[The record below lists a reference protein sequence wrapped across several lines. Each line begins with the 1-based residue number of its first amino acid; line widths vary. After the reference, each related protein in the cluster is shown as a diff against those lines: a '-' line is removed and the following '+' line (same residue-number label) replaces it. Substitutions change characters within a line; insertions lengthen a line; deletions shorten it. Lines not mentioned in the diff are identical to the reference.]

1 MAKVWEYQGTYDNQT
16 TIVVEDARPGN
27 DGFYIDHVKHDKT
40 SLTPQFQKKL
50 NYQTSTSDN
59 SWLFPMDSSFS
70 TDYTR
75 NGQQLALSKMT
86 GSMSGMESDSTNY
99 QNYVWPGSW
108 MDMSGTLKMGTMNL
122 VSNGTQETQ
131 IHSYH
136 NSSYQYIRK
145 WPHME
150 DSIDLYERN
159 PTAGGTGNVGGGNT
173 QHSAYLH
180 ETVGNDDYV
189 MNFHRGNGST
199 NQYNYPN
206 YRWEVFYGSTGA
218 FPNAQPS
225 TTGSDISGMGNYYNV
240 QYLGKSAVDG
250 GILFVG
256 TMSRTT
262 GNGLRLKVV
271 KAVWTTSTTP
281 TWTVMCDF
289 NVVPTASGTSQ
300 GGNNMNNNYVP
311 TNCTE
316 VFDDPRGT
324 ANTKV
329 FYRNYYDSYH
339 NFHPFVITWNTTN
352 DTFARETDITCD
364 VLSSVHSDMSG
375 TSFQGSSS
383 AVCEQF
389 NLQTWNGA
397 SLRYICDMKLDG
409 RPSAKDSDAAYR
421 TWVTYSVG
429 ASDPKA
435 LTYHSKITMPSTPR
449 SLIWLNDSHTMMGIW
464 FKSTFGIYSW
474 NDTTGWNQ
482 TTLLAHK
489 VQNIG
494 RDSLDRIWYIRP
506 SSKYGSTK
514 PELHLLTPTLPVTI
528 SVAPENATYT
538 YSGSTITSYINVS
551 AINASGA
558 RIASSVKLVIEGSS
572 MTFSD
577 DSTSKTVT
585 TLTSGDLQVATKVI
599 SAGFTN
605 VSASIEI

>member
-1 MAKVWEYQGTYDNQT
+1 MAKVWEYQGTYSNRQT
-16 TIVVEDARPGN
+16 VVVEDARPGN

-50 NYQTSTSDN
+50 NYQPSAAS
-59 SWLFPMDSSFS
+59 SAWSFPMESGFT
-70 TDYTR
+70 TDYAM

-86 GSMSGMESDSTNY
+86 GSMSGMETDSASTSNY
-99 QNYVWPGSW
+99 PWPGSW
-108 MDMSGTLKMGTMNL
+108 MDMTGTLKMGTMNL

-131 IHSYH
+131 IHSYC
-136 NSSYQYIRK
+136 NSTYQYIRK

-150 DSIDLYERN
+150 DSVDLYERN
-159 PTAGGTGNVGGGNT
+159 PTAGGTNSTKGSGNA

-180 ETVGNDDYV
+180 ETVGNDQYV
-189 MNFHRGNGST
+189 FNWYRSNGST
-199 NQYNYPN
+199 NMYNYPS
-206 YRWEVFYGSTGA
+206 YHWGAHYGT
-218 FPNAQPS
+218 FPDAQPS
-225 TTGSDISGMGNYYNV
+225 HTNQSFTNMTNEYTV
-240 QYLGKSAVDG
+240 QYLGKSTVDG
-250 GILFVG
+250 GYLFVG
-256 TMSRTT
+256 TKTGTT
-262 GNGLRLKVV
+262 TSGVHTIV
-271 KAVWTTSTTP
+271 MKAVWTTSTTP
-281 TWTVMCDF
+281 TWTEMF
-289 NVVPTASGTSQ
+289 NINTVPSASGSSQ
-300 GGNNMNNNYVP
+300 GGNNMNNINVV
-311 TNCTE
+311 TNCSE

-329 FYRNYYDSYH
+329 FYRNYYDSYR
-339 NFHPFVITWNTTN
+339 NFHPFVITWDTST
-352 DTFARETDITCD
+352 DTFARETDITCN
-364 VLSSVHSDMSG
+364 VLSSVHADMSG
-375 TSFQGSSS
+375 SSFQNGGNNR
-383 AVCEQF
+383 CEQQ
-389 NLQTWNGA
+389 NLQTWTGA
-397 SLRYICDMKLDG
+397 SLRYVCDMKLDG
-409 RPSAKDSDAAYR
+409 RPMAKDSDAAYR

-435 LTYHSKITMPSTPR
+435 LTYHSKVEMPSTPR
-449 SLIWLNDSHTMMGIW
+449 SLIWLNDSHTMMGVW
-464 FKSTFGIYSW
+464 FKNSFGIYSW

-482 TTLLAHK
+482 TTNLPHK

-506 SSKYGSTK
+506 SSKYGSTR

-585 TLTSGDLQVATKVI
+585 TLTTGDLQVATKVI

>member
-1 MAKVWEYQGTYDNQT
+1 MAKVWEYQGTYNDET
-16 TIVVEDARPGN
+16 CIVVEDARPGN

-50 NYQTSTSDN
+50 NYQPSTTDS
-59 SWLFPMDSSFS
+59 SWSFPMDSEFNYSYAF
-70 TDYTR
+70 

-86 GSMSGMESDSTNY
+86 GSMSGMETDTASHSNY
-99 QNYVWPGSW
+99 PWTGSW
-108 MDMSGTLKMGTMNL
+108 MDMTGTLKMGTMN
-122 VSNGTQETQ
+122 VISNGTQETQ

-136 NSSYQYIRK
+136 NGGYQYIRK

-159 PTAGGTGNVGGGNT
+159 PTAGGSNASKGGGNT

-180 ETVGNDDYV
+180 ETVGNDQYV
-189 MNFHRGNGST
+189 FNWHRGQGNT
-199 NQYNYPN
+199 NHYNYPS
-206 YRWEVFYGSTGA
+206 YYWGVHYGT
-218 FPNAQPS
+218 FPDAQPS
-225 TTGSDISGMGNYYNV
+225 YSAQTFSGMTNEYTI
-240 QYLGKSAVDG
+240 QYLGKSTVDG
-250 GILFVG
+250 GHLFVG
-256 TMSRTT
+256 TRTGT
-262 GNGLRLKVV
+262 TTSGIHTVV
-271 KAVWTTSTTP
+271 MKAVWGTSYTP
-281 TWTVMCDF
+281 TWTEMF
-289 NVVPTASGTSQ
+289 NINTVPSASGSSQ
-300 GGNNMNNNYVP
+300 GGNNMNNINVV
-311 TNCTE
+311 TNCSE

-329 FYRNYYDSYH
+329 FYRNYYDSYR
-339 NFHPFVITWNTTN
+339 NFHPFVITWDTST
-352 DTFARETDITCD
+352 DTFARETDITCN
-364 VLSSVHSDMSG
+364 VLSSVHADMSAS
-375 TSFQGSSS
+375 SFQNGGNNR
-383 AVCEQF
+383 CEQQ
-389 NLQTWNGA
+389 NLQTWSGS
-397 SLRYICDMKLDG
+397 SLRYLCDMKLDG
-409 RPSAKDSDAAYR
+409 RPMAKDSDAAYR

-435 LTYHSKITMPSTPR
+435 LTYHSKVEMPSTPR
-449 SLIWLNDSHTMMGIW
+449 SMIWLNDSHTMLGVW
-464 FKSTFGIYSW
+464 FKNSFGIYSW

-482 TTLLAHK
+482 TTNLPHK

-506 SSKYGSTK
+506 STKYGSAK

-538 YSGSTITSYINVS
+538 YSGSTITSYIDVS

-585 TLTSGDLQVATKVI
+585 TLTTGELQVATKVI

>member
-1 MAKVWEYQGTYDNQT
+1 MAKVWEYQGTYNDET
-16 TIVVEDARPGN
+16 CIVVEDARPGN

-50 NYQTSTSDN
+50 NYQPSAAS
-59 SWLFPMDSSFS
+59 SAWSFPMESGFT
-70 TDYTR
+70 TDYAM

-86 GSMSGMESDSTNY
+86 GSMSGMETDSASTSNY
-99 QNYVWPGSW
+99 PWPGSW
-108 MDMSGTLKMGTMNL
+108 MDMTGTLKMGTMNL

-131 IHSYH
+131 IHSYC
-136 NSSYQYIRK
+136 NSTYQYIRK

-150 DSIDLYERN
+150 DSVDLYERN
-159 PTAGGTGNVGGGNT
+159 PTAGGSNASKGSGNA

-180 ETVGNDDYV
+180 ETVGNDQYV
-189 MNFHRGNGST
+189 FNWYRSQGNT
-199 NQYNYPN
+199 NMYNYPS
-206 YRWEVFYGSTGA
+206 YTWGIHYGT
-218 FPNAQPS
+218 FPDAQPS
-225 TTGSDISGMGNYYNV
+225 FTNQTFTNMTNEYTV
-240 QYLGKSAVDG
+240 QYLGKSTVDG
-250 GILFVG
+250 GYLFVG
-256 TMSRTT
+256 TKTGTT
-262 GNGLRLKVV
+262 TSGVHTIV
-271 KAVWTTSTTP
+271 MKAVWSTSYTP
-281 TWTVMCDF
+281 TWTEMF
-289 NVVPTASGTSQ
+289 SLSTVPSASGSSQ
-300 GGNNMNNNYVP
+300 GGNNMNNINVV
-311 TNCTE
+311 TNCSE

-329 FYRNYYDSYH
+329 FYRNYYDSYR
-339 NFHPFVITWNTTN
+339 NFHPFVITWDTST
-352 DTFARETDITCD
+352 DTFARETDITCN
-364 VLSSVHSDMSG
+364 VLSSVHADMSG
-375 TSFQGSSS
+375 SSFQNGGNNR
-383 AVCEQF
+383 CEQQ
-389 NLQTWNGA
+389 NLQTWTGA
-397 SLRYICDMKLDG
+397 SLRYVCDMKLDG
-409 RPSAKDSDAAYR
+409 RPMAKDSDAAYR

-435 LTYHSKITMPSTPR
+435 LTYHSKVEMPSTPR

-464 FKSTFGIYSW
+464 FKTNFGIYSW

-482 TTLLAHK
+482 TTLLPHK

-506 SSKYGSTK
+506 SSKYGSTR

-585 TLTSGDLQVATKVI
+585 TLTTGDLQVATKVI

>member
-1 MAKVWEYQGTYDNQT
+1 
-16 TIVVEDARPGN
+16 
-27 DGFYIDHVKHDKT
+27 
-40 SLTPQFQKKL
+40 
-50 NYQTSTSDN
+50 
-59 SWLFPMDSSFS
+59 
-70 TDYTR
+70 
-75 NGQQLALSKMT
+75 
-86 GSMSGMESDSTNY
+86 
-99 QNYVWPGSW
+99 
-108 MDMSGTLKMGTMNL
+108 MDMSGTLKMGTMN
-122 VSNGTQETQ
+122 VISNGTQETQ

-136 NSSYQYIRK
+136 NNSYEYIRK

-218 FPNAQPS
+218 FPNAQTSS
-225 TTGSDISGMGNYYNV
+225 TGAEINGMGNYYNV

-289 NVVPTASGTSQ
+289 NDVPTASGTSQ

-311 TNCTE
+311 TNCTD

-329 FYRNYYDSYH
+329 FYRNYYDSYN

-375 TSFQGSSS
+375 TSLQGSSS
-383 AVCEQF
+383 TVCEQF

-449 SLIWLNDSHTMMGIW
+449 SLIWLNDSHTMMGVW
-464 FKSTFGIYSW
+464 FKTTFGIYSW

-482 TTLLAHK
+482 TTLLPHK